1 MTKKDY
7 IKFATLLKT
16 LKVRFD
22 NKDFTLKFN
31 DVYSGMIEIFKS
43 DTEAR
48 HWYINHLDL
57 SKNWL
62 TLKGS
67 IMNKILNK

>member
-7 IKFATLLKT
+7 IKFATLLKS

-43 DTEAR
+43 DNNRFDENR
-48 HWYINHLDL
+48 FKEFIR
-57 SKNWL
+57 K
-62 TLKGS
+62 
-67 IMNKILNK
+67 

>member
-1 MTKKDY
+1 MTRKDY

-43 DTEAR
+43 DNNRFDENR
-48 HWYINHLDL
+48 FKEFIR
-57 SKNWL
+57 K
-62 TLKGS
+62 
-67 IMNKILNK
+67 

>member
-7 IKFATLLKT
+7 IKFASLLKN

-43 DTEAR
+43 DNNRFDENR
-48 HWYINHLDL
+48 FNEFIR
-57 SKNWL
+57 K
-62 TLKGS
+62 
-67 IMNKILNK
+67 

>member
-7 IKFATLLKT
+7 IKFASLLKN

-31 DVYSGMIEIFKS
+31 DVYSGMIDIFKS
-43 DTEAR
+43 DNNRFDENR
-48 HWYINHLDL
+48 FKEFIR
-57 SKNWL
+57 K
-62 TLKGS
+62 
-67 IMNKILNK
+67 

>member
-7 IKFATLLKT
+7 IKFASLLKN

-43 DTEAR
+43 DNNRFDENR
-48 HWYINHLDL
+48 FKEFIR
-57 SKNWL
+57 K
-62 TLKGS
+62 
-67 IMNKILNK
+67 

>member
-7 IKFATLLKT
+7 IKFASLLKN

-22 NKDFTLKFN
+22 NKDFTLKFT

-43 DTEAR
+43 DNNRFDENRYCKFFDAR
-48 HWYINHLDL
+48 I
-57 SKNWL
+57 
-62 TLKGS
+62 
-67 IMNKILNK
+67 

>member
-7 IKFATLLKT
+7 IKFATLLKS

-31 DVYSGMIEIFKS
+31 DVYSGMIDIFKS
-43 DTEAR
+43 DNNRFDENR
-48 HWYINHLDL
+48 FKEFIR
-57 SKNWL
+57 K
-62 TLKGS
+62 
-67 IMNKILNK
+67 

>member
-31 DVYSGMIEIFKS
+31 DVYSGMIDIFKS
-43 DTEAR
+43 DNNRFDENR
-48 HWYINHLDL
+48 FKEFIR
-57 SKNWL
+57 K
-62 TLKGS
+62 
-67 IMNKILNK
+67 

>member
-7 IKFATLLKT
+7 IKFATLLKS

-31 DVYSGMIEIFKS
+31 DVYSGMIDIFKS
-43 DTEAR
+43 DNNRFDENR
-48 HWYINHLDL
+48 FKEFIW
-57 SKNWL
+57 K
-62 TLKGS
+62 
-67 IMNKILNK
+67 

>member
-16 LKVRFD
+16 LNVRFD

-43 DTEAR
+43 DNNRFDENR
-48 HWYINHLDL
+48 FKEFIRKEVKWIKSN
-57 SKNWL
+57 
-62 TLKGS
+62 
-67 IMNKILNK
+67 

>member
-7 IKFATLLKT
+7 IKFASLLKN

-43 DTEAR
+43 DNNRFDENR
-48 HWYINHLDL
+48 FKEFIRKEVKWIKSN
-57 SKNWL
+57 
-62 TLKGS
+62 
-67 IMNKILNK
+67 

>member
-43 DTEAR
+43 DNNRFDENR
-48 HWYINHLDL
+48 FKEFIR
-57 SKNWL
+57 K
-62 TLKGS
+62 
-67 IMNKILNK
+67 